1 MTVEAIG
8 VAYRYLLASAVGAA
22 GPCGGRIHH
31 TGRSVACRLFAAPR
45 RRRVAQEQH
54 LQRDRPAP
62 EKLEDSRG
70 LLASRQPGSQSATCQ
85 PLGGEGAGYF
95 LRFRSIFDSRAVA
108 RSTSRTVARDSR

>member
-8 VAYRYLLASAVGAA
+8 VAYRYLEPRLLEPPVPA
-22 GPCGGRIHH
+22 GGRIHQ

-45 RRRVAQEQH
+45 RRRVAQERH

-62 EKLEDSRG
+62 EKLEDFRG

-95 LRFRSIFDSRAVA
+95 LRFRSIFDSRAAA